1 MMPRC
6 TLVHAVPC
14 MHAQTYRTHG
24 ALMYPRPCRRSGGM
38 RFSVQRGAPCQ
49 PCGRGDQAVCSETKL
64 CKVVISH
71 SPLAAPSH
79 LLHKLQRQIQY
90 RILEPFSTVSRV
102 QVKAAIHREWVAVNN
117 QSMQNGTALLLT
129 PLPFFLP
136 GHKVADAN
144 DSRIRPFVEDLDHLE
159 QPVTVLRG
167 GVVIG
172 PEAQRTGAL
181 LSHLTGEEPYAY
193 SKGRR

>member
-1 MMPRC
+1 MSTDINTGTQNIC
-6 TLVHAVPC
+6 LAQVHIRRSYT
-14 MHAQTYRTHG
+14 HRTHG

-129 PLPFFLP
+129 PLPNLFLTRSQSSGCQGFP
-136 GHKVADAN
+136 HSA
-144 DSRIRPFVEDLDHLE
+144 IC
-159 QPVTVLRG
+159 
-167 GVVIG
+167 
-172 PEAQRTGAL
+172 QR
-181 LSHLTGEEPYAY
+181 S
-193 SKGRR
+193 